1 MSDSPT
7 PPEDLPAPPRRSP
20 VAPIVLGLAITL
32 LIVVAIKRSLNGA
45 DASAQRMAHAGDE
58 APGGTLRT
66 NVFADFGPIADFTL
80 TDKEGRPFGLANL
93 KDKIWVLDFVF
104 TTCSGPCIPMTQGMR
119 VVFQGLQSEPDVE
132 FVTVTVDPETDTP
145 DVLTRFAKTSGADNP
160 RWHWLTG
167 DKGTIRELAEK
178 SFYAAVGDKLPTG
191 EVPHSTRYFVVD
203 RAAHLRMV
211 HDTQTDPDPSHGP
224 AHGVIETVKALL
236 EQQPRTAPA
245 NK

>member
-7 PPEDLPAPPRRSP
+7 PPPELPAAPRRSR
-20 VAPIVLGLAITL
+20 VAPIVLGVAITL
-32 LIVVAIKRSLNGA
+32 LIVVAIRRSLSGGDPAARGA
-45 DASAQRMAHAGDE
+45 ARAGDE
-58 APGGTLRT
+58 APDGTVRT

-80 TDKEGRPFGLANL
+80 TDKEGRPYGLADL
-93 KDKIWVLDFVF
+93 KGKIWVLDFVF

-119 VVFQGLQSEPDVE
+119 VVFQGLQAEPDVE

-145 DVLTRFAKTSGADNP
+145 DVLARFAKTSGADNP

-167 DKGTIRELAEK
+167 DKKTIRELAEK

-203 RAAHLRMV
+203 RHGRLRMV

-224 AHGVIETVKALL
+224 AHGVIDTVKALL
-236 EQQPRTAPA
+236 AQQPRTAPA